1 MPDLAA
7 ALRLY
12 RRLIGAEPPAAP
24 GGAGEAD
31 PGIAATATGAEAV
44 AAVEAALAD
53 VVAVDASWPAVAGAT
68 SGAEAAG
75 ERLDLPGLHAAP
87 ATAATSVRAGD
98 DGAGEGLNLLGRRAD
113 TVVGG
118 VAAAA
123 GLATAGERAAALVG
137 GADLERR
144 LEPLASAAAR
154 RLPLVVHL
162 ACGAGGRG
170 GGAAAGGDHGTA
182 HAAAAAG
189 AVTLFAADVQE
200 AADLALAGRR
210 LAETAL
216 VPVVVAT
223 DGVET
228 ALAAQDV
235 HLPSARLIKRFLG
248 RPGDVVHAATPGQ
261 EALFGR
267 HRRRVPR
274 RHDPARPA
282 ATGSPVGSEACTLA
296 AASREALLDAGT
308 AELLDEALGELG
320 RRTGRRH
327 RPLGT
332 HRTRGAEVVV
342 VAMGAAIVIAEAVAD
357 ALVADG
363 GPKVGVA
370 GVRALRPFPEAA
382 LIEALAGAR
391 VALVLERTAF
401 PHAADGPLT
410 AAVRG
415 ALGRALENGRA
426 GNRVHLGLP
435 ALAGSDAPHVLSVGY
450 GLGGAP
456 LHRADLA
463 ALCRDAV
470 RNAAE
475 GKGRA
480 TARRAR
486 ARGPWTPPRW
496 LGLDLV
502 PAGDDYPKRRAF
514 LDRLRR
520 DLPALARFGLRAPQ
534 AARPASE
541 ADPGPP
547 AAARRAAAATGG
559 DGLAALWDRVGVLY
573 RRGEVDALAAEP
585 LLAAGSLPPASSAL
599 ASPPARTMLPAFDPA
614 ACTGCGVCWTA
625 CPEGAIVPAVAAA
638 SELID
643 LGLRRARER
652 GRSADAL
659 RMVGGKLAAGLGRAL
674 AQPPDGGD
682 AGELL
687 DAAFAPVLPG
697 VPAARR
703 EAVGDA
709 FQAVREELAGLPL
722 AATAPYFDA
731 AEAEAAGTGVPLTI
745 VLDPEACTGC
755 GLCVAECA
763 PGALAAAADD
773 PERSAAAGRLLEL
786 AAALPPP
793 AEPVLERARR
803 HPESN
808 PLAAALLPPA
818 AREVVWGGG
827 GAEPGSGEAV
837 AARQVLGAAAAHRA
851 ADRTRLADRVDGLRR
866 ELAAAI
872 HRALEQALPDGDL
885 EALAA
890 GLEAVE
896 RPDADLAELTGRVEG
911 ALESGRVEVPRLR
924 RLVAAAR
931 ALADVSPGAAAG
943 EGPAAAPFGVVIA
956 GDAPWAGRFPYNAL
970 AVPVTFAAGS
980 DAAGLA
986 RGLAAGQVRQTL
998 ETLRALRRARVEL
1011 DKPAEAARAE
1021 AEIARLAWRDLD
1033 ADERRLCPPL
1043 AVIVPE
1049 HSLGAG
1055 DVAELLALLTEE
1067 PPVKL
1072 LLLAEADS
1080 GSAAAAGVPEA
1091 APARAPRSLDPGL
1104 VALTLPGAVVAQAS
1118 IAHAEH
1124 LDSAVAAAFA
1134 LPGPALLRVL
1144 APSPERGGFAADRT
1158 LERARAAVASG
1169 AFRLFRRDPGEE
1181 RVTNVAGEPAAGVAA
1196 EPTVAARTA
1205 AGLATAAD
1213 GAPRTA
1219 AAPPAAAPHAAAEV
1233 AAASAV
1239 ASDAAT
1245 PPAVGDERL
1254 AALAADYENRLGGLR
1269 AELEAETAQRV
1280 RRRLLT
1286 MLLPT
1291 PAAGSPASDGA
1302 VAAGPQ
1308 AASAAPPPASAI
1320 AEAPGIAPAPPE
1332 ERP

>member
-1 MPDLAA
+1 MPELAA

-12 RRLIGAEPPAAP
+12 RRLIGAAPPAAP

-31 PGIAATATGAEAV
+31 PGIAATVTGAEAV

-87 ATAATSVRAGD
+87 ATAATSARAGD

-113 TVVGG
+113 TVAGG

-123 GLATAGERAAALVG
+123 GLATAGERAAALIA
-137 GADLERR
+137 GAALERR

-170 GGAAAGGDHGTA
+170 GGVAAGGDHGTA

-235 HLPSARLIKRFLG
+235 HLPSARLIERFLG

-282 ATGSPVGSEACTLA
+282 ATGNPVGPEAYALA
-296 AASREALLDAGT
+296 AASREGLLDAGT
-308 AELLDEALGELG
+308 AELLDQALDELG

-342 VAMGAAIVIAEAVAD
+342 VAMGAAVAVAEAVAD
-357 ALVADG
+357 ALAADG

-370 GVRALRPFPEAA
+370 GVRTLRPFPEAA
-382 LIEALAGAR
+382 LVEALAGSR

-410 AAVRG
+410 AVVRG

-426 GNRVHLGLP
+426 RDPVHPGLP

-450 GLGGAP
+450 GLGGAA
-456 LHRADLA
+456 LRQADLA
-463 ALCRDAV
+463 AFCRDAA
-470 RNAAE
+470 RNAAH
-475 GKGRA
+475 GRGRA

-486 ARGPWTPPRW
+486 ARAGAPWTPPRW
-496 LGLDLV
+496 LGLDLA
-502 PAGDDYPKRRAF
+502 PSGDDYPKRRAF
-514 LDRLRR
+514 VDRLRR
-520 DLPALARFGLRAPQ
+520 DLPALAGLGLRAPVTDRPRSATGRRADADS
-534 AARPASE
+534 AAVAAITAAPALGGAEQPNAAPTGSPSN
-541 ADPGPP
+541 DPGPP

-625 CPEGAIVPAVAAA
+625 CPEGAVVPAVAAA
-638 SELID
+638 PELID

-659 RMVGGKLAAGLGRAL
+659 RMVAGKLAAGLGRAL
-674 AQPPDGGD
+674 AQPPHGGD
-682 AGELL
+682 AGALL
-687 DAAFAPVLPG
+687 AAASAPILPG

-703 EAVGDA
+703 EAVGEA
-709 FQAVREELAGLPL
+709 FRAVREELAGLPL

-731 AEAEAAGTGVPLTI
+731 AETEAAGTGLPLTI
-745 VLDPEACTGC
+745 VLDPDACTGC
-755 GLCVAECA
+755 GLCVAECV
-763 PGALAAAADD
+763 PGALTAAADD
-773 PERSAAAGRLLEL
+773 SERSIAAGRVLEL

-793 AEPVLERARR
+793 AEPVIERARR
-803 HPESN
+803 HPESS

-818 AREVVWGGG
+818 ARQVVWGGG

-837 AARQVLGAAAAHRA
+837 AVRQVLGAAAARRA
-851 ADRTRLADRVDGLRR
+851 ADRARLADRVDGLRR

-986 RGLAAGQVRQTL
+986 RGLAAGHVRQTL

-1043 AVIVPE
+1043 VVIAAE
-1049 HSLGAG
+1049 RSLGIG
-1055 DVAELLALLTEE
+1055 DVADLLALLTEE
-1067 PPVKL
+1067 LPVKL
-1072 LLLAEADS
+1072 LFLADADHDS
-1080 GSAAAAGVPEA
+1080 GLAPGAPEP
-1091 APARAPRSLDPGL
+1091 APARAPRGLDPAL
-1104 VALTLPGAVVAQAS
+1104 IALTLPGAAVAQTS
-1118 IAHAEH
+1118 IAHADY
-1124 LDSAVAAAFA
+1124 LDAAVAAAFA

-1181 RVTNVAGEPAAGVAA
+1181 LVAAADGEPAAGV
-1196 EPTVAARTA
+1196 V
-1205 AGLATAAD
+1205 
-1213 GAPRTA
+1213 
-1219 AAPPAAAPHAAAEV
+1219 AAPPAAAAPAADVSTAVAGAAAEASAAP
-1233 AAASAV
+1233 AAAA
-1239 ASDAAT
+1239 
-1245 PPAVGDERL
+1245 RL
-1254 AALAADYENRLGGLR
+1254 AALAADYEDRLARLR
-1269 AELEAETAQRV
+1269 AELEVETAQRV
-1280 RRRLLT
+1280 RRRLLA
-1286 MLLPT
+1286 MLLPAT
-1291 PAAGSPASDGA
+1291 PAPE
-1302 VAAGPQ
+1302 AA
-1308 AASAAPPPASAI
+1308 A
-1320 AEAPGIAPAPPE
+1320 APPE